1 MVKTG
6 IYIKTE
12 ETELHI
18 PIYDKITVITGDSA
32 TRKTKMMGFLKAC
45 KNARKNNTKIESSI
59 EINDILL
66 VSDEDMLKMIIEKN
80 ESKKIIFIDRFNNV
94 YSEELLTFMN
104 DSKNIFII
112 MGHRNISELTSQ
124 DAVLAMK
131 CDGNNYR
138 CEQVYKN
145 GILHP
150 IERI

>member
-1 MVKTG
+1 MVKNG

-12 ETELHI
+12 GTELHI

-32 TRKTKMMGFLKAC
+32 TGKTKMMGFLKAC

-59 EINDILL
+59 DINDILL

-80 ESKKIIFIDRFNNV
+80 ESEKIIFIDRFNNV

-104 DSKNIFII
+104 DSRNIFII
-112 MGHRNISELTSQ
+112 IGHRNISELTSQ
-124 DAVLAMK
+124 DAVLAMQ
-131 CDGNNYR
+131 CDGNNYY
-138 CEQVYKN
+138 CEQIYKN

-150 IERI
+150 IERV